1 MQILSGEESFHNP
14 CCEAYAE
21 SDFRNQYLF
30 GLKINNH
37 LEGRIVKNGPFVNAL
52 SGVEFVIG
60 RERCSQRQHLEIVN

>member
-1 MQILSGEESFHNP
+1 MKN
-14 CCEAYAE
+14 
-21 SDFRNQYLF
+21 DFRKQHLF

-37 LEGRIVKNGPFVNAL
+37 LKGRIVKNGPFVNAL

>member
-1 MQILSGEESFHNP
+1 MQILSREDSFHNP
-14 CCEAYAE
+14 WCEAYVE
-21 SDFRNQYLF
+21 NDFRKQHLF

-37 LEGRIVKNGPFVNAL
+37 LKGRIVKNGPFVNAR